1 MSRLCLLF
9 VILHLSFSGAI
20 AQRISRSYQNLPL
33 SAVLK
38 DLNAASSRYEVS
50 FIYNELEDFRVTTT
64 LHRATLPDAVRQ
76 VVGFYPM
83 RVTETESM
91 MIVECIHKTD
101 RHLTGTIIDEQGQ
114 PVAYANVSV
123 LNPADSTLLCGGV
136 SNESGYFAVPIEQDK
151 VLARISC
158 IGYKTIYKLCDRPE
172 VGTVRMHPDNYII
185 KGVVVQGERPKV
197 QLQGN
202 SLMMNVEGTV
212 MERLGTA
219 EDVLSRVP
227 TISKKGEGY
236 EILG

>member
-38 DLNAASSRYEVS
+38 DLNTAQSRYEVS

-83 RVTETESM
+83 RVTETDSM

-101 RHLTGTIIDEQGQ
+101 RRLTGTIVDEQGQ

-151 VLARISC
+151 VLARGPKWVPSGC
-158 IGYKTIYKLCDRPE
+158 IRT
-172 VGTVRMHPDNYII
+172 TT
-185 KGVVVQGERPKV
+185 
-197 QLQGN
+197 
-202 SLMMNVEGTV
+202 S
-212 MERLGTA
+212 
-219 EDVLSRVP
+219 SRVWWYRANAP
-227 TISKKGEGY
+227 RYNCKAIR
-236 EILG
+236 